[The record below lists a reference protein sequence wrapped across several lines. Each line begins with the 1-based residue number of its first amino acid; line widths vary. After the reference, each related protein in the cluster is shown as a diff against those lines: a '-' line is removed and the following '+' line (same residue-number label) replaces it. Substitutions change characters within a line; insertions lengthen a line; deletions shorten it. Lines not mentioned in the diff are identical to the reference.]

1 MIALKNTTEIP
12 GEKERIENGLLYLRV
27 FILRQ
32 KKEILPP
39 LFFFRR
45 GNFAETKKR
54 GEKLF
59 FSYLKGKKGG
69 KRRRKDVNWN
79 KRIEKRRKEKPRD
92 YVGGFF
98 FAKKDIHSGEKMHQ
112 KWSWRRRLLKLK
124 IAASFWRRTSGGKL
138 TKMETASSSSSEHYG
153 SLNRGNKGTSSAGGS
168 HSLGTTP
175 KGGEQQEEAAEM
187 GVGIR
192 RKRRRKEDWPNQANP
207 ILPPSSSVFMLFR
220 LECPTVLLS
229 FRGKGEGAEWAFL
242 CKEGEDIPTPPLRTL
257 VRSFA
262 EGGDFFDQKGK
273 SCSCETVLW
282 ERIVGTF

>member
-1 MIALKNTTEIP
+1 M
-12 GEKERIENGLLYLRV
+12 
-27 FILRQ
+27 
-32 KKEILPP
+32 
-39 LFFFRR
+39 
-45 GNFAETKKR
+45 
-54 GEKLF
+54 
-59 FSYLKGKKGG
+59 
-69 KRRRKDVNWN
+69 NWN

-98 FAKKDIHSGEKMHQ
+98 CKKDIHSGEKMQQ
-112 KWSWRRRLLKLK
+112 KWFWRRRVLKLK

-138 TKMETASSSSSEHYG
+138 TKMETASSSSSSEHYG

-175 KGGEQQEEAAEM
+175 KEGEQQEEAAEM

-242 CKEGEDIPTPPLRTL
+242 CKEGGDIPTPPLRTL
-257 VRSFA
+257 VRSLA
-262 EGGDFFDQKGK
+262 EGGDSLDQKREKLLLRDCFMGK
-273 SCSCETVLW
+273 ELLAHFKGENLLPCET
-282 ERIVGTF
+282 FH